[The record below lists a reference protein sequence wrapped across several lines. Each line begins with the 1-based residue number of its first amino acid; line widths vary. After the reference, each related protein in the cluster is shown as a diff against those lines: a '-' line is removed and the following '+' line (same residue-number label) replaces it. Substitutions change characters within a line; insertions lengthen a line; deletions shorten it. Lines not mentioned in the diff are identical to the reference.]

1 MSAGGLARPARWRP
15 YAAAFSSRFLQML
28 QYRAAALAGFATQCW
43 WGGIKVMVLAAFY
56 AGASGSAGGA
66 AAMPLAQAITYTW
79 IAQGLLALL
88 PWAGDPEVAQAVR
101 TGSVAYDRLRPVDAY
116 GFWFA
121 RTAGWIAARMLP
133 RLGLMLCFAAL
144 LLPLAGH
151 GGWGWQPPAGP
162 LAAALFAVSL
172 GLALLLSIVVESAWE
187 ITENSP
193 AVIEHYRSAT
203 ISLDYYGDSVLN
215 SVSDILSMVLGFLI
229 AWALPVWLTV
239 TGALAMELIVGWL
252 IRDNLT
258 LNVIMLLWPMD
269 WIKAWQGG
277 A

>member
-1 MSAGGLARPARWRP
+1 M
-15 YAAAFSSRFLQML
+15 AFAETVLPD
-28 QYRAAALAGFATQCW
+28 AALRRA
-43 WGGIKVMVLAAFY
+43 
-56 AGASGSAGGA
+56 
-66 AAMPLAQAITYTW
+66 
-79 IAQGLLALL
+79 
-88 PWAGDPEVAQAVR
+88 WAPN
-101 TGSVAYDRLRPVDAY
+101 RLRPWAVATL
-116 GFWFA
+116 GVLL
-121 RTAGWIAARMLP
+121 IAAAAGILLWMGREPICKCGMIKLWQGTVKSSENSQHIADWYTFSHIIHGFLFYGLFWLIRRLTGLP
-133 RLGLMLCFAAL
+133 I
-144 LLPLAGH
+144 
-151 GGWGWQPPAGP
+151 
-162 LAAALFAVSL
+162 SL

-229 AWALPVWLTV
+229 AWASPVWLTV